1 MHNRHWVGRNRG
13 KNLKYGEKLNK
24 LVLKVNV
31 NSKTALTDRKS
42 VEPPDANVIATDLA
56 LEAACLRIP

>member
-31 NSKTALTDRKS
+31 NSEAALKGQKS
-42 VEPPDANVIATDLA
+42 IESPDANVIAGDVA
-56 LEAACLRIP
+56 LEATCLRIQ